1 MSQAAVLAR
10 DLLDMLRPVCEQV
23 EIAGS
28 VRRQKPDPK
37 DIELVCIPI
46 TVPVMNL
53 FADGEVGRYDMNRW
67 VRDLVGWELDRKQP
81 RNGPRW
87 KRLVNPR
94 SLMCCDLFITRP
106 EAWGVMF
113 TLRTGPADF
122 STQLMIRCKAR
133 GLKVEDGLLYKTH
146 RDGKTDLLATPTERS
161 FFEALGLPWLE
172 PVERS
177 VAALRAHA

>member
-1 MSQAAVLAR
+1 MSLAAVLAR
-10 DLLDMLRPVCEQV
+10 ELLDQLRPVCEQA

-53 FADGEVGRYDMNRW
+53 FADGEVGRYDLNRW
-67 VRDLVGWELDRKQP
+67 VRDLVGWELDRVQP

-87 KRLVNPR
+87 KRLRN
-94 SLMCCDLFITRP
+94 LKGALCCDLFITRP

-122 STQLMIRCKAR
+122 SKELMIRCQAR
-133 GLKVEDGLLYKTH
+133 GLKVTDGLLYRTH
-146 RDGKTDLLATPTERS
+146 RDGKTDLLATPTELS

-172 PVERS
+172 PAQRS
-177 VAALRAHA
+177 LTALRATV